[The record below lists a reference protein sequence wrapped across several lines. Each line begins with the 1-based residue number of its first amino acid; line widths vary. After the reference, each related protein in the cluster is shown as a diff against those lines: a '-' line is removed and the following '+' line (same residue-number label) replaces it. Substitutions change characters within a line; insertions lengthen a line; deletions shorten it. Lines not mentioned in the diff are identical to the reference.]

1 MTADPKPRPSKPLQ
15 TWAPADWSNAD
26 VAALQALARGV
37 ANEGQQKRAL
47 DYIVNTLGLTY
58 EHTYSPTSERD
69 SCHAQGRRYVGLQ
82 IVKLVNMPAHLLKK
96 TKDGK
101 NG

>member
-1 MTADPKPRPSKPLQ
+1 MAERRKQQ
-15 TWAPADWSNAD
+15 TWMPAPWQVGD

-47 DYIVNTLGLTY
+47 DYIVNVLGMTY
-58 EHTYSPTSERD
+58 EHTYVAASERD

-82 IVKLVNMPAHLLKK
+82 IVKLVNMPAHLMKK
-96 TKDGK
+96 ASG

>member
-1 MTADPKPRPSKPLQ
+1 MSGEGKPKPGHVPPP
-15 TWAPADWSNAD
+15 WMPASWSNHD

-47 DYIVNTLGLTY
+47 DYIVNVLGMAY
-58 EHTYSPTSERD
+58 EHTHYPNDRD
-69 SCHAQGRRYVGLQ
+69 TCHANGRRYVALG

>member
-1 MTADPKPRPSKPLQ
+1 MAKTLQ
-15 TWAPADWSNAD
+15 PWLPASWEPAD
-26 VAALQALARGV
+26 VASLQALARGV

-47 DYIVNTLGLTY
+47 AYIVNVLGLTY
-58 EHTYSPTSERD
+58 EHTYVPASERD

-82 IVKLVNMPAHLLKK
+82 IVKLVNMPAHLIKK
-96 TKDGK
+96 AK

>member
-1 MTADPKPRPSKPLQ
+1 MAEKRAGERRAAAMQSWL
-15 TWAPADWSNAD
+15 PAAWEAAD

-47 DYIVNTLGLTY
+47 NYIVNVLGMTY
-58 EHTYSPTSERD
+58 EHTYFPASERD

-82 IVKLVNMPAHLLKK
+82 IVKLVNMPAHLVKK
-96 TKDGK
+96 AKHG
-101 NG
+101 

>member
-1 MTADPKPRPSKPLQ
+1 MAERKALQ
-15 TWAPADWSNAD
+15 TWMPASWSNHD

-47 DYIVNTLGLTY
+47 DYIVNVLGMTY
-58 EHTYSPTSERD
+58 EHTYVAGSERD

-96 TKDGK
+96 AKHD
-101 NG
+101 

>member
-1 MTADPKPRPSKPLQ
+1 MSAKPLSPWQ
-15 TWAPADWSNAD
+15 PAPWENAD

-47 DYIVNTLGLTY
+47 NYIIHVLGMTY
-58 EHTYSPTSERD
+58 EHTYVPGSERD
-69 SCHAQGRRYVGLQ
+69 SNFAQGRRYVGLQ
-82 IVKLVNMPAHLLKK
+82 IVKLVNMPAHLMKK
-96 TKDGK
+96 AKETK

>member
-1 MTADPKPRPSKPLQ
+1 MAERRSTSQQSWLPAAWQ
-15 TWAPADWSNAD
+15 TAD

-47 DYIVNTLGLTY
+47 NYIVNVLGMTY
-58 EHTYSPTSERD
+58 EHTYVAASERE

-96 TKDGK
+96 AGK
-101 NG
+101 HG